1 MAYTPTTWQ
10 DGVTAVNAARMN
22 NVENELVALDANP
35 VVPAPLQGKWLK
47 GGAGGAMV
55 WALLVAADIPD
66 ISGTYQAKTE
76 KGVVS
81 GYASLDS
88 SGKVPLAQMPS
99 GVGGGVD
106 YKGPWSNTF
115 AYQGGD
121 VITYNGV
128 TYQAV
133 NPGTGQT
140 PPAMSAPPGVMG
152 AIPLVTALPASP
164 FEGQEVI
171 FTDSLTAPTYSWR
184 LRYVGAK
191 TSNKWVFVGGVPAT
205 SFVATSENTPGTT
218 YGNLTTIGPQITVP
232 VAGVY
237 NIEIG
242 AQLGTGASAA
252 VKGWMSYDIGA
263 TGAVDADAT
272 AAFVTNNSQA
282 GASLHKLAQKT
293 LAAAT
298 ALVAKYRHDTGGM
311 PVSNRYMAVTPAAVG
326 G

>member
-1 MAYTPTTWQ
+1 MAYTPTVWQ
-10 DGVTAVNAARMN
+10 DGVTVANAARMTN
-22 NVENELVALDANP
+22 IENELVALDGRP
-35 VVPAPLQGKWLK
+35 TVPASVSGQWLK

-55 WALLVAADIPD
+55 WSAIAAGDLPD
-66 ISGTYQAKTE
+66 LSGTYQAKTE
-76 KGVVS
+76 KAVNN
-81 GYASLDS
+81 GYASLDGT
-88 SGKVPLAQMPS
+88 GKVPLAQMPS

-140 PPAMSAPPGVMG
+140 PPVMSAPPGVMG